1 MAKSKSGGTRSYLR
15 GRIASD
21 VYSIGR
27 DSAGKKQQVVRSLAE
42 QVSNPQTTAQMRGR
56 MIMST
61 VMQAVSAMSQI
72 VDHAF
77 DNVPNGQP
85 SISEFIRRNYA
96 LIKADVAA
104 HPSSNN
110 NFGLSRYQEKGIRPG
125 KYVVSEGK
133 FILDEN
139 LFVGETTG
147 GSIVNLMPASETPT
161 IQDFLNLLFGGKQGY
176 MTPVLVNANEFKFFR
191 VRFSSSLPATT
202 AVTSENL
209 SQVLSIE
216 NPFGLSITT
225 TITEGQ
231 IAIKFNGE
239 YAASGIIASVEKDG
253 DAYEHNTCVLSG
265 NAGFEYNADVAL
277 PTYPVGTERFLN
289 GGEL

>member
-27 DSAGKKQQVVRSLAE
+27 DSNGKKQQVVRSLAE
-42 QVSNPQTTAQMRGR
+42 QVSNPQTAAQMRGR

-61 VMQAVSAMSQI
+61 VMQAVSVMAPI
-72 VDHAF
+72 IDHSF

-104 HPSSNN
+104 HPDKQNA
-110 NFGLSRYQEKGIRPG
+110 FGLNKYQEKGAKPG
-125 KYVVSEGK
+125 AYVVSNGDA
-133 FILDEN
+133 IAPSAYAGPDR
-139 LFVGETTG
+139 GT
-147 GSIVNLMPASETPT
+147 ASAGFNVP
-161 IQDFLNLLFGGKQGY
+161 QD
-176 MTPVLVNANEFKFFR
+176 
-191 VRFSSSLPATT
+191 ATT
-202 AVTSENL
+202 AGAIREAIGMGSEDY
-209 SQVLSIE
+209 
-216 NPFGLSITT
+216 ITVVGINEDGT
-225 TITEGQ
+225 FVFYR
-231 IAIKFNGE
+231 IAISSALADDTVVTKDNLNQLFSIDNPLALTIEFDLIPGQLQIMPKDVNPYAVGSIFTKKVATGFNH
-239 YAASGIIASVEKDG
+239 S
-253 DAYEHNTCVLSG
+253 TCVLDCAA
-265 NAGFEYNADVAL
+265 NPQFTADVAL

>member
-42 QVSNPQTTAQMRGR
+42 QVKNPQTASQMRGR

-61 VMQAVSAMSQI
+61 VMQAVSVMAPI
-72 VDHAF
+72 IDHSF

-104 HPSSNN
+104 HPTSDNS
-110 NFGLSRYQEKGIRPG
+110 FALSKYQEKGLKVGNYLI
-125 KYVVSEGK
+125 SEGK
-133 FILDEN
+133 ALLPDSLSTDAIEVGGLIFFI
-139 LFVGETTG
+139 GAA
-147 GSIVNLMPASETPT
+147 ASTAGAIREA
-161 IQDFLNLLFGGKQGY
+161 LGFGGEDFITDCFITESG
-176 MTPVLVNANEFKFFR
+176 EFVFFR
-191 VRFSSSLPATT
+191 LNVSEALAADTAITQDNVSQLFTVDNPLGLTLKWEFSGGMITINVDGKTGLRGNAIISRKT
-202 AVTSENL
+202 A
-209 SQVLSIE
+209 
-216 NPFGLSITT
+216 
-225 TITEGQ
+225 
-231 IAIKFNGE
+231 NGF
-239 YAASGIIASVEKDG
+239 
-253 DAYEHNTCVLSG
+253 EHSTCVLKG
-265 NAGFEYNADVAL
+265 NGNSEPAADVAL
-277 PTYPVGTERFLN
+277 PSYPEGTERFLN